1 MQLVDRR
8 EVVEGQR
15 VDAASGL
22 GKNGKEPR
30 PQVAAAVMRRDL
42 PLDYCRGPIR
52 RR

>member
-22 GKNGKEPR
+22 GKDRKEPR
-30 PQVAAAVMRRDL
+30 PEVGAAVMRRDL
-42 PLDYCRGPIR
+42 ALDPGSVR